1 MQPPVGSPVT
11 TAETTVL
18 LFGEHTLS
26 RYGLRAALLSQPGI
40 TVIAEA
46 DCPATGFELVAYWH
60 PDVVVLDTAHPGR
73 QACRITQ
80 ALADTRPA
88 PAVLIVTNENCPCI
102 PCVLVAGARGVILKH
117 VQPLE
122 LAGAVRSVASGYTVV
137 PDGIIRP
144 LYTTNYRLARSCD
157 PAKLAS
163 LSARELE
170 VLRCV
175 VTGDSNAQIARRL
188 HISEGTVKCH
198 IQHMLNKL
206 GLPDRVHAVIYA
218 YETGFVDRVSAF
230 AEDQEAGNGA
240 PVAPRPSQAPRGPG
254 STCQTRDRCLIVQ
267 R

>member
-1 MQPPVGSPVT
+1 MQLPVGSPASA
-11 TAETTVL
+11 AEITVL

-46 DCPATGFELVAYWH
+46 GHPATGLELVARWH
-60 PDVVVLDTAHPGR
+60 PDVVVLDTVHPGR

-88 PAVLIVTNENCPCI
+88 PAVLIVTNEKCPCI

-117 VQPLE
+117 AEPLE
-122 LAGAVRSVASGYTVV
+122 LAGAVRSVASGYTVA

-144 LYTTNYRLARSCD
+144 LYTTKYHLRKSCD

-170 VLRCV
+170 VLHCV
-175 VTGDSNAQIARRL
+175 VAGDSNAQIARRL

-218 YETGFVDRVSAF
+218 YETGFVDRAGGA
-230 AEDQEAGNGA
+230 AEAQGAGNEMQ
-240 PVAPRPSQAPRGPG
+240 VAPERAG
-254 STCQTRDRCLIVQ
+254 TCRARDRCLVLQ
-267 R
+267 Q